1 MICME
6 SMIGKVFMHGLI
18 GTIVGMHG
26 MMLMI
31 GIVWWDK

>member
-1 MICME
+1 ME
-6 SMIGKVFMHGLI
+6 SMIGKVNMHGMI

>member
-6 SMIGKVFMHGLI
+6 SMIGKVNMHGMI